1 MSTDLEDNTWG
12 DGNDEAPARL
22 SVWGGGEGEGRV

>member
-22 SVWGGGEGEGRV
+22 SVCVGGEGEGRV